1 VGWIIE
7 MPHYFHLKQL
17 RESLAHM
24 SSLTSA
30 QDKVGRGMAIMLI
43 ITGTGHFI
51 LPAPFDELIPGFL
64 PGEPRL
70 WTYLSGFAEI
80 AIALALLAP
89 LSKKI
94 AGKSI
99 RLWGAYGAF
108 ALFLAVYP
116 ANINMAIQWSDRDM
130 PEPLFAY
137 ARLPLQFGLF
147 YWAWALAKDI
157 KRKSAH

>member
-1 VGWIIE
+1 
-7 MPHYFHLKQL
+7 
-17 RESLAHM
+17 M
-24 SSLTSA
+24 SKTTPT
-30 QDKVGRGMAIMLI
+30 QDKVGRGMAIMLL
-43 ITGTGHFI
+43 ITGAGHFI
-51 LPAPFDELIPGFL
+51 VPAPVDALIPTFL

-70 WTYLSGFAEI
+70 WTYLSGLAEI
-80 AIALALLAP
+80 TIALALLAP

-99 RLWGAYGAF
+99 RLWGAYGAL

-157 KRKSAH
+157 KGKSAVL